1 MTSAPPSYP
10 ASPVPPGYSGPG
22 YSGQGYPGPGY
33 SGAGVPPVIP
43 PPPPGPGVQPPFPAP
58 PVEGKGKRIGWT
70 LGIGAGVLLLICGG
84 GAAAV
89 VGLVTSANSALE
101 EQTHKVVSEY
111 LDALVARRYDKAYSM
126 LCRQAKQDESPAAY
140 RTRVS
145 GMEPIVRYT
154 LDKLDL
160 INFAVPVHA
169 TYDTGDTGELEAYLG
184 QNDDTGAFEVCD
196 LGE

>member
-10 ASPVPPGYSGPG
+10 GYQPYPAAAAPPPGP
-22 YSGQGYPGPGY
+22 
-33 SGAGVPPVIP
+33 AVP

-70 LGIGAGVLLLICGG
+70 LGIGAGVMLLICGG
-84 GAAAV
+84 GVAAV
-89 VGLVTSANSALE
+89 TGLIKSANSALE

-111 LDALVARRYDKAYSM
+111 LDALIADRYDQAYGM
-126 LCRQAKQDESPAAY
+126 LCRAAKEDESPAEY
-140 RTRVS
+140 RVRVS
-145 GMEPIVRYT
+145 GMEPIVSYT

-160 INFAVPVHA
+160 VNFAVPVHA
-169 TYDTGDTGELEAYLG
+169 KYDTGDTGELEAYLG
-184 QNDDTGAFEVCD
+184 QNQDTGAFEVCD

>member
-10 ASPVPPGYSGPG
+10 
-22 YSGQGYPGPGY
+22 GYPAAYPGAQPPY
-33 SGAGVPPVIP
+33 PGVPPTAVPSPTVP

-58 PVEGKGKRIGWT
+58 PVEGKGKRIGWG
-70 LGIGAGVLLLICGG
+70 LGIGAGVMLLICGG

-89 VGLVTSANSALE
+89 VGLFTSASSALE
-101 EQTHKVVSEY
+101 EQTHKVVSQY
-111 LDALVARRYDKAYSM
+111 LDALIAERYDKAYSM
-126 LCRQAKQDESPAAY
+126 LCREAKQEESPAEY
-140 RTRVS
+140 RVRVS
-145 GMEPIVRYT
+145 GMEPIVSYR

-184 QNDDTGAFEVCD
+184 QNQDTGAFEVCD
-196 LGE
+196 LEE